1 MSPVVI
7 AYFLLAALAAN
18 LPFVVDRI
26 LFVVVPAGEGK
37 KHWAWRFLELLLLYG
52 LIILLGRWMESRQ
65 APVHQKEFLSF
76 YVPTFALFLIAGYP
90 GFVIRYFWRKPGL

>member
-1 MSPVVI
+1 MSAVVI
-7 AYFLLAALAAN
+7 AYFVLAAVAAN
-18 LPFVVDRI
+18 MPFVSENI
-26 LFVVVPAGEGK
+26 LFFLAPAEAGK

-52 LIILLGRWMESRQ
+52 VVILLGRWLESRQ
-65 APVHQKEFLSF
+65 APVHAKAFLNF